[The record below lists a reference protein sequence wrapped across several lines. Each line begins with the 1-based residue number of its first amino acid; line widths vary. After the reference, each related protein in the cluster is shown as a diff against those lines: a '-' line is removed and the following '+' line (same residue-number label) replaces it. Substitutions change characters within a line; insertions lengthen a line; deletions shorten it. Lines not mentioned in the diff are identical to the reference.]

1 MNPSPK
7 IDHDDVLRARTKLLA
22 SAGPTRRERVEAYRV
37 LARVSPATHLPRL
50 VDALLSLSYEHGLR
64 DSHPLRLALCEEAVA
79 AARTI
84 DPDAPDRERILF
96 RALLLCHRELY
107 ALGRRPEGLA
117 VLAEMGAMERTWGRL
132 SGASTVSALHLWATA
147 LAEEGRH
154 AEAADALAEWVAAIR
169 PQRPDFDTLAR
180 ILAEWAATLADAGR
194 ADEALAAFEVLV
206 DLDAGEATDDRGP
219 LACHFYALVRYAELL
234 DGYGHA
240 ERAAAARQSALAA
253 LTELATVGERA
264 TVRTGDQA
272 QFWATLLAWS
282 AADGERLASDGP
294 YPPSGA
300 GPRQWSADARQRY
313 FDRLVTLREQLNI
326 LAEDPD
332 RHLPESLRLHR
343 VLTVRTVVQC
353 EHSTYA
359 FTAQLP
365 QLHTLFDEGVELA
378 RRLDAHDP
386 DAGGRALAEV
396 LIDRSTFRTATCRFD
411 AALNDFREALGL
423 RGEDH

>member
-22 SAGPTRRERVEAYRV
+22 SAGPNRRERVEAYRV
-37 LARVSPATHLPRL
+37 LAQVSPTVHLPRL

-84 DPDAPDRERILF
+84 DRGAPDREKLLF

-117 VLAEMGAMERTWGRL
+117 VLAEMVAMERTFDAL
-132 SGASTVSALHLWATA
+132 SGVSALHLWATA

-154 AEAADALAEWVAAIR
+154 AEAADALAERVAAIR
-169 PQRPDFDTLAR
+169 PERPDFDTLAR
-180 ILAEWAATLADAGR
+180 LLAEWAATLADAGR

-206 DLDAGEATDDRGP
+206 DLDAEEAPDDRGP

-253 LTELATVGERA
+253 LTELATVGER
-264 TVRTGDQA
+264 TVRSGDPA
-272 QFWATLLAWS
+272 PFWATLLAWS

-300 GPRQWSADARQRY
+300 GPRQWSADVRQRY
-313 FDRLVTLREQLNI
+313 FDRLVTLREQLNT

-343 VLTVRTVVQC
+343 VLTVRATVQC
-353 EHSTYA
+353 EQSTYA
-359 FTAQLP
+359 FDAQLP
-365 QLHTLFDEGVELA
+365 ELQPLFDEGVELA
-378 RRLDAHDP
+378 RRLCWHDP
-386 DAGGRALAEV
+386 DAGSRTLAEV
-396 LIDRSTFRTATCRFD
+396 LIDRSTFRTATRRFD

-423 RGEDH
+423 RGDDH